1 MANTIRNR
9 TRNLKE
15 SKEKKNLQKLLA
27 GSDFSLGHPEDMEM
41 DYYDYNVTN
50 AGAAPGSYLG
60 MDPAFL
66 VWIPPLNDEDI
77 TEEVELESAINDREG
92 SESRSSN
99 VTPNEEIVKILQQ
112 RRNDYLIVNSIS
124 KSDIYAEVQDVPQSM
139 VVDNR
144 SVRDSPAVTISRKNH
159 LQELAFHN
167 ARRKTS
173 PPMGEEFIEDEREKE
188 TSFTKSPVDNK
199 QISDLYDSADIQFA
213 DDEEEDEDEPVVAVP
228 NPSKPVKSTKV

>member
-1 MANTIRNR
+1 MANIINNR

-27 GSDFSLGHPEDMEM
+27 GSDFSLGNPEDMEM

-66 VWIPPLNDEDI
+66 VWIPPLNDEDDI
-77 TEEVELESAINDREG
+77 TEEIDLEKTDTEVELT
-92 SESRSSN
+92 SEPRSSN
-99 VTPNEEIVKILQQ
+99 VTPNEEIMKILQQ

-124 KSDIYAEVQDVPQSM
+124 KSDIYSEAADQPA
-139 VVDNR
+139 DNR
-144 SVRDSPAVTISRKNH
+144 SVNRKNP
-159 LQELAFHN
+159 LQELAFN
-167 ARRKTS
+167 NVRRKIS
-173 PPMGEEFIEDEREKE
+173 PPVADEFIEEEREKE

-199 QISDLYDSADIQFA
+199 QISDFYDVADIQFA
-213 DDEEEDEDEPVVAVP
+213 DDEEDDSGEDSTPRPPIKTNGEAEVK
-228 NPSKPVKSTKV
+228 KPAKATKV